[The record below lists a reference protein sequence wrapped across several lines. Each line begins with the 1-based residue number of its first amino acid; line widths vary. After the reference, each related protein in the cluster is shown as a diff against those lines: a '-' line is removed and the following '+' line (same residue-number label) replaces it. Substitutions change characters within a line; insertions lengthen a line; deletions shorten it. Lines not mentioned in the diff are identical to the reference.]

1 MAPIDTCVSASS
13 LANMSSG
20 KHSFSRWLWLA
31 LGHTFSCGSVNLG
44 AHLIADPPE
53 VLINSAAPS
62 ALDSRFKLIILVQVG
77 AFCSLELGNKVLR
90 FLRAAAKIGI
100 QLRKLLQNIDARDA
114 APRSSEDAN
123 LPTNRNGKSTP
134 IRMDLWR

>member
-1 MAPIDTCVSASS
+1 
-13 LANMSSG
+13 MSG
-20 KHSFSRWLWLA
+20 DKHSFSRWLWSA

-44 AHLIADPPE
+44 AHLIADPPPE

-62 ALDSRFKLIILVQVG
+62 ALDSRFKLIIIVQVG

-100 QLRKLLQNIDARDA
+100 QLRKLLQNIDPRDA

>member
-1 MAPIDTCVSASS
+1 M
-13 LANMSSG
+13 
-20 KHSFSRWLWLA
+20 
-31 LGHTFSCGSVNLG
+31 
-44 AHLIADPPE
+44 
-53 VLINSAAPS
+53 PS
-62 ALDSRFKLIILVQVG
+62 DNFGPMPKPGETALDSRFKLIILVQVG

-114 APRSSEDAN
+114 APRSSENAN